1 MNSPITTTLATPSL
15 PVDEARARRSPMS
28 WVPTLYLAEGLPFYA
43 VALIAGL
50 MYKSLGVPNDQIAR
64 WTGLLGFAWVFKP
77 LWSPLL
83 EAAPSK
89 KSMVVLFQSCSAVG
103 LGLTALA
110 LQLPAYFA
118 ISIALLALVAVSAA
132 THDIAADGLYIAS
145 LSDKQQAAY
154 AGWQGAFFNAAKFMS
169 LGGLVILA
177 GYLERRMAVA
187 NAWMLIFGL
196 LALMMAALALY
207 HLWALPGT
215 RNVARADASAGSV
228 WQTLGDVIVDFF
240 RKPGI
245 WIAILFIIL
254 FRAGEGQIQTI
265 GPLFLREARS
275 LGGLGLTTDEVGWVY
290 GTAGTIAFLVGSVCG
305 GYFTSWLGLKR
316 AMFILILAVN
326 VPNVVFWFL
335 SATAPTSLAVIA
347 TALSLEMFGYGF
359 GFVGVILFIM
369 QVVAVGKYQTAH
381 YALGTGVMQL
391 GFVFFKMI
399 SGDIQTALGYQHFF
413 LWVLVSAV
421 PVLVLSRFLKIGA
434 KAAA

>member
-1 MNSPITTTLATPSL
+1 
-15 PVDEARARRSPMS
+15 
-28 WVPTLYLAEGLPFYA
+28 
-43 VALIAGL
+43 
-50 MYKSLGVPNDQIAR
+50 VPNDQIAR

-89 KSMVVLFQSCSAVG
+89 KSMVVLFQTCSAIA
-103 LGLTALA
+103 LGLTAFT

-118 ISIALLALVAVSAA
+118 LSIALLGVVAVSAA

-145 LSDKQQAAY
+145 LSAKQQAAY

-177 GYLERRMAVA
+177 GHLEKRMAVA
-187 NAWMLIFGL
+187 SAWMLIFAL

-207 HLWALPGT
+207 HLWSLPGT
-215 RNVARADASAGSV
+215 RNVALAAGAPGERV
-228 WQTLGDVIVDFF
+228 WQTLIDVVVDFF

-245 WIAILFIIL
+245 GLAILFIVL

-265 GPLFLREARS
+265 GPLFLREARG

-316 AMFILILAVN
+316 AMFALILAVN
-326 VPNVVFWFL
+326 LPNAVFYVL
-335 SATAPTSLAVIA
+335 STAAPTSLAVIA
-347 TALSLEMFGYGF
+347 TALSVEMFGYGF

-369 QVVAVGKYQTAH
+369 QVVAPGKYTTAH

-421 PVLVLSRFLKIGA
+421 PVLVLSRFLVVA
-434 KAAA
+434 DKAAT